1 MKLTY
6 AVEVCTESREL
17 EALLHFL
24 VRVRDQG
31 DEIHVLVDS
40 SKVPFEVERVLKQ
53 FEAHISTD
61 RRWFDGDFSAH
72 RNFHITKCTGEYIF
86 MIDADEIPQE
96 HLIKGIKGAIE
107 ATGAELVYVPRMN
120 LCPGYTDE
128 WARGHKFTINE
139 VGWIN
144 WPDMQGRIF
153 KRDPDRIRWAKTLHE
168 KVEGSAKTIGLEANP
183 KNGLW
188 HIKTVIKQ
196 DDQGRYYDS
205 LASATT

>member
-24 VRVRDQG
+24 LGVCDPE

-40 SKVPFEVERVLKQ
+40 SKMTFEVNRILDELSPRVTV
-53 FEAHISTD
+53 A

-72 RNFHITKCTGEYIF
+72 RNFHITKCTGDYIF
-86 MIDADEIPQE
+86 MIDADEMPQE
-96 HLIKGIKGAIE
+96 ALVRGIKDVIAK
-107 ATGAELVYVPRMN
+107 TGAELVYVPRMN
-120 LCPGYTDE
+120 LCPGYTE
-128 WARGHKFTINE
+128 AWARGHKFTINE

-153 KRDPDRIRWAKTLHE
+153 KRDPDRIRWTKLLHE
-168 KVEGSAKTIGLEANP
+168 KVEGSTKTIGLEANP

-188 HIKTVIKQ
+188 HVKTVLKQ
-196 DDQGRYYDS
+196 DAQGRFYDS
-205 LASATT
+205 LPTSTT